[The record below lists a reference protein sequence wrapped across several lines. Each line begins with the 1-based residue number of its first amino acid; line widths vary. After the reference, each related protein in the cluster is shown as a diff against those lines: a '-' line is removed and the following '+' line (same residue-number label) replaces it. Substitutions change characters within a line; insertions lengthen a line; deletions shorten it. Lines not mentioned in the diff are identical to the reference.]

1 MRDLVSMK
9 RYLILLALLVF
20 VTGLSVS
27 AQISVG
33 AGYLK
38 THVSADHENG
48 SGEGF
53 YAGLSY
59 RIPLSGAF
67 SLVPGLYFTRTEE
80 SGGRYLVDD
89 MVLDY
94 PFIIEK
100 ALVAPLH
107 VRWGIDLPHEI
118 RAFLYAGPSFQY
130 GLTCEAPSGL
140 SNVPARDMYEKED
153 YGLTH
158 RRWNV
163 LVGGGAGLSFPSKS
177 TQRVF
182 FTAGWDYGLA
192 NLYEYKYLKSNR
204 SLWKAGFGL
213 EF

>member
-1 MRDLVSMK
+1 MK
-9 RYLILLALLVF
+9 RRLIILILLVAASSH
-20 VTGLSVS
+20 SVS
-27 AQISVG
+27 AQISAG

-38 THVSADHENG
+38 THVTASQESG

-59 RIPLSGAF
+59 RIPVSGAF
-67 SLVPGLYFTRTEE
+67 SIVPGLYFTRTEE
-80 SGGRYLVDD
+80 SGGEYLVDD

-94 PFIIEK
+94 PFFIEK

-107 VRWGIDLPHEI
+107 VQWSIDLPRDI
-118 RAFLYAGPSFQY
+118 RTFIYAGPSFQF
-130 GLTCEAPSGL
+130 GLTCESPSGL
-140 SNVPARDMYEKED
+140 SNVPARNLYEKEE
-153 YGLTH
+153 YGTTH
-158 RRWNV
+158 HRWNV
-163 LVGGGAGLSFPSKS
+163 LAGGGAGLSFPSKS

-182 FTAGWDYGLA
+182 LTVGWDYGLV

-204 SLWKAGFGL
+204 SLWKAGIGL

>member
-1 MRDLVSMK
+1 MRDLMYMK
-9 RYLILLALLVF
+9 RYLILIVLVLAACH
-20 VTGLSVS
+20 SVS
-27 AQISVG
+27 AQISAG

-38 THVSADHENG
+38 THVSASHENG

-59 RIPLSGAF
+59 RIHLAGAF
-67 SLVPGLYFTRTEE
+67 SLLPGVYFTRTEE
-80 SGGRYLVDD
+80 SGGECLIDD
-89 MVLDY
+89 MILPY
-94 PFIIEK
+94 GFFIEK

-107 VRWGIDLPHEI
+107 LHWGIDLPSDI

-130 GLTCEAPSGL
+130 GLSCESPSGL
-140 SNVPARDMYEKED
+140 SNVPARNLYDKEE
-153 YGLTH
+153 YTFAH

-163 LVGGGAGLSFPSKS
+163 LAGGGAGMSFPTKS
-177 TQRVF
+177 TPRF
-182 FTAGWDYGLA
+182 FLTAGWDYGLVS
-192 NLYEYKYLKSNR
+192 LYESQYDVSHR